1 MSISDLKVEEIAE
14 TKVEAKTYQLIQE
27 LEEKGDK
34 ESIQVLMKYFTSKKN
49 IHLLS
54 YTADALIKIGGKE
67 VNFHVIKALRNK
79 SWVTRMKAAE
89 ILGEIG
95 NNSSV
100 NPLIRTLRFDSES
113 KVREWAAIA
122 LGRLGSKKAIKPLIS
137 ALKKDS
143 DLIVRSEAAI
153 ALGRLKGKMVKK
165 VLISTFYEDK
175 DYQVSWAAASAL
187 AKINDNKS
195 KELLNSLN
203 QELIKVLVS
212 EKDETVLSAAAK
224 TLGDIGNKIAA
235 EVMYRTMKVSKEMVR
250 LEINLA
256 LQKMARRF
264 NYQSSEEFIK
274 KLQ

>member
-1 MSISDLKVEEIAE
+1 MSINDLKIEEMAN
-14 TKVEAKTYQLIQE
+14 TRVEAKTYSLIQE

-34 ESIQVLMKYFTSKKN
+34 EAIQVLMKYFTSKKN

-67 VNFHVIKALRNK
+67 VNYLIIKALRNK
-79 SWVTRMKAAE
+79 SWIIRMKAAE

-95 NNSSV
+95 NKTSV
-100 NPLIRTLRFDSES
+100 NPLIRILKFDSES
-113 KVREWAAIA
+113 NVREWAAIS
-122 LGRLGSKKAIKPLIS
+122 LGRLGSRKAIKPLIVT
-137 ALKKDS
+137 LKKDS
-143 DLIVRSEAAI
+143 DLAVRAEAAT
-153 ALGRLKGKMVKK
+153 ALGRLKGKQAKK
-165 VLISTFYEDK
+165 VLIEIFYEDK
-175 DYQVSWAAASAL
+175 EYQVSWAAASAL

-195 KELLNSLN
+195 RELLNSLS

-212 EKDETVLSAAAK
+212 EKDEAVLSAAAK

-264 NYQSSEEFIK
+264 NYQSPEDFIK